1 VKIKFL
7 ADEDLR
13 RAIVLGLRRRE
24 PSVSFL
30 HAFQVGAAGKDDPAV
45 LQIAANEGRMLVS
58 HDVQTMP
65 RYFGEFIAG
74 QSSPGLILIPQ
85 RLKLTTAIEGLLII
99 WLASE
104 AEEWVNRICY
114 LPL

>member
-7 ADEDLR
+7 ADENLR
-13 RAIVLGLRRRE
+13 QAIVLGLRRRE

-30 HAFQVGAAGKDDPAV
+30 RSFQAGADDLAL
-45 LQIAANEGRMLVS
+45 LQIAANEGRILVS
-58 HDVQTMP
+58 HDVRTMP
-65 RYFGEFIAG
+65 RHFGQFIAG
-74 QSSPGLILIPQ
+74 QSSPGLILVPQ
-85 RLKLTTAIEGLLII
+85 KLELRTAIEELLII
-99 WLASE
+99 WLASQ